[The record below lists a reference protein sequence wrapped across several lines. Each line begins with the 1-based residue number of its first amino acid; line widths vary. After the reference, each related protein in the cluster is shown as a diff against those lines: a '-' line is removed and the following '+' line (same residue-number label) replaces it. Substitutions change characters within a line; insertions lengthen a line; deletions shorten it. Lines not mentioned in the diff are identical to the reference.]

1 MLPFD
6 YAARNCLRSPARLV
20 QLIIGSMLVV
30 LLVCFAAAFGEG
42 MTRGLA
48 MSGDEKNVIILGSGS
63 EESVERSEV
72 AVSSEGIIAA
82 SISGIAEYMG
92 ESAVSGEI
100 YYNGLITISEKKTV
114 QAILRGVNEQALD
127 VHQNVRLVAGT
138 WPRANEIM
146 VGVRCHQ
153 ALGLQPEELA
163 IGQSLMFEDQHYR
176 ISGHFIA
183 PGSVLEAEIWMDRED
198 LMAATQRDSLSCVVI
213 RLGEA
218 ELADIE
224 YFVSTRLDL
233 ELVAISEVDYY
244 RQLAAFY
251 QPISFMAWIT
261 ALLIAAGAMLGGI
274 NTLYAA
280 FAARQRELA
289 TLQAIGYS
297 RTAVFISLLQE
308 SLMTVMLG
316 ACIALAL
323 GIWVIDG
330 LQISFA
336 SGVFSLHWDVEILV
350 LGVITASI
358 LGIFGTVPP
367 AWRCL
372 APSLTSSLR
381 GLA

>member
-1 MLPFD
+1 
-6 YAARNCLRSPARLV
+6 
-20 QLIIGSMLVV
+20 
-30 LLVCFAAAFGEG
+30 
-42 MTRGLA
+42 
-48 MSGDEKNVIILGSGS
+48 
-63 EESVERSEV
+63 
-72 AVSSEGIIAA
+72 
-82 SISGIAEYMG
+82 
-92 ESAVSGEI
+92 
-100 YYNGLITISEKKTV
+100 
-114 QAILRGVNEQALD
+114 
-127 VHQNVRLVAGT
+127 
-138 WPRANEIM
+138 
-146 VGVRCHQ
+146 
-153 ALGLQPEELA
+153 
-163 IGQSLMFEDQHYR
+163 
-176 ISGHFIA
+176 
-183 PGSVLEAEIWMDRED
+183 
-198 LMAATQRDSLSCVVI
+198 
-213 RLGEA
+213 
-218 ELADIE
+218 
-224 YFVSTRLDL
+224 
-233 ELVAISEVDYY
+233 
-244 RQLAAFY
+244 
-251 QPISFMAWIT
+251 MAWIT

-330 LQISFA
+330 LLISFA